1 MLQSILCF
9 RPIISRPPL
18 LRKLVIYNG
27 VRNYGQYR
35 WLRYNPLT
43 QPDSIR
49 LVELQPGNP
58 EDELRVEIQHARL
71 SEAPEYETL
80 SYEWAG
86 NRKEATVRC
95 GRGEE
100 IPVPLNLRA
109 ALKRLRDRD
118 RPRRIWIDAICINQ
132 DDLKERGAQVSIM
145 TQIYQKAQGVLIWI
159 REQKPN
165 TVEAFKMIPKL
176 ADSWDSQG
184 PQDDPTSTKPP
195 VEVKDE
201 HADELDNPTISSA
214 IFDAFTRSYFTRTWI
229 IQEILVSKKATVI
242 CGSHQIDW
250 VLFHQA
256 ANYLVQREFHLSTA
270 PAPRTL
276 FLVALIRR
284 NEKRYKARQL
294 NLRTLLRHFRYSQ
307 ATDIRDKVYAM
318 LGISFQVGRSGTGL
332 DVHPL
337 QPDYTKAVEDVY
349 REAAAYIMTD
359 EQDLRLLA
367 NEYSPCSR
375 HLTKMPT
382 WVPDWSITSKRLLP
396 MARKS
401 NVLSFLI
408 KGDIST
414 RGHSLFVNGLKF
426 DTVTYATPIV
436 TRENEATILET
447 LTSLVSS
454 KNQYPYSN
462 QSLTEALCRTLIAD
476 NANFRPALD
485 HDERYFFHLLRKRMK
500 TIDIPIIQ
508 EDLMTDLRYQTVSH
522 QLRNNEPYREELNR
536 NLHGRSFFMTA
547 RGFMGLGPKARE
559 AVRVGDRICILG
571 GGYTPLILR
580 EGSYFGFK
588 EKSHKSSWKSKDRND
603 WGAQNV
609 QKHREREGEEEMLD
623 EKPEEKWYR
632 LVGESYVH
640 GVMDGECLKSEIT
653 SEKIQRIEIR

>member
-1 MLQSILCF
+1 MLRSIF
-9 RPIISRPPL
+9 RSLPIVGRPPL
-18 LRKLVIYNG
+18 LPRLNIHSC

-43 QPDSIR
+43 QTDSIR

-58 EDELRVEIQHARL
+58 EDELRVEIQHTTL

-100 IPVPLNLRA
+100 IHVPLNLRA
-109 ALKRLRDRD
+109 ALKKLRDRD

-132 DDLKERGAQVSIM
+132 EDLQERGAQVSIM
-145 TQIYQKAQGVLIWI
+145 THIYQKAQGVLIWV
-159 REQKPN
+159 REEKPD
-165 TVEAFKMIPKL
+165 TDKAFKMIPKL
-176 ADSWDSQG
+176 AKSWDAQG
-184 PQDDPTSTKPP
+184 NQDDPRSTKPP
-195 VEVKDE
+195 VEVQDE
-201 HADELDNPTISSA
+201 HADELKNQTLWDA
-214 IFDAFTRSYFTRTWI
+214 IIDAFTRSYFTRTWI

-242 CGSHQIDW
+242 CGSHQTDW

-256 ANYLVQREFHLSTA
+256 ANYLVQREFRLDHK
-270 PAPRTL
+270 PAPPTL

-284 NEKRYKARQL
+284 NEKRYKKGQL

-307 ATDIRDKVYAM
+307 ATDMRDKVYAM
-318 LGISFQVGRSGTGL
+318 LGISFEVGRSGTEHGPQ
-332 DVHPL
+332 PL
-337 QPDYTKAVEDVY
+337 RADYTKAVEDVY
-349 REAAAYIMTD
+349 REAAAYIMTY

-375 HLTKMPT
+375 HLMKMPT
-382 WVPDWSITSKRLLP
+382 WVPDWTITSKRLLP
-396 MARKS
+396 MARKT
-401 NVLSFLI
+401 NALSSLI

-414 RGHSLFVNGLKF
+414 RGRSLFVNGFKY

-436 TRENEATILET
+436 TPEKEAIILET

-454 KNQYPYSN
+454 KDQYPYSN

-485 HDERYFFHLLRKRMK
+485 HEERYFFHLLRHRMD
-500 TIDIPIIQ
+500 TIDVPIIE

-522 QLRNNEPYREELNR
+522 QLRNNEPYREELSR

-559 AVRVGDRICILG
+559 AVRVGDRIYILG
-571 GGYTPLILR
+571 GGYTPFILR
-580 EGSYFGFK
+580 EGSNFGFK
-588 EKSHKSSWKSKDRND
+588 EKSHKGSWKGKDRND
-603 WGAQNV
+603 WGAQIV
-609 QKHREREGEEEMLD
+609 QKHREKEGGKEVQGGD
-623 EKPEEKWYR
+623 SGDKWYR

-640 GVMDGECLKSEIT
+640 GIMDGECLKSKIVP
-653 SEKIQRIEIR
+653 EKIERIEIR

>member
-1 MLQSILCF
+1 MLQSILRV
-9 RPIISRPPL
+9 RPITSQSSPL
-18 LRKLVIYNG
+18 RRLAIRSF
-27 VRNYGQYR
+27 VRDYGRHR
-35 WLRYNPLT
+35 WLRYNPLAE
-43 QPDSIR
+43 PDSIR
-49 LVELQPGNP
+49 LVELQPGSP

-86 NRKEATVRC
+86 NRKEATVEC

-100 IPVPLNLRA
+100 IPVPHNLRA

-132 DDLKERGAQVSIM
+132 DDLKERGDQVSVM

-159 REQKPN
+159 REQKPD
-165 TVEAFKMIPKL
+165 TLEAFRMIPKL
-176 ADSWDSQG
+176 AKSWDSQG
-184 PQDDPTSTKPP
+184 PQDDPTSTEPTTE
-195 VEVKDE
+195 VEDE
-201 HADELDNPTISSA
+201 HADELENPTIANA
-214 IFDAFTRSYFTRTWI
+214 IVDTFTRSYFTRTWI

-256 ANYLVQREFHLSTA
+256 ANYLVQREFRLDRE

-284 NEKRYKARQL
+284 NEKRYKEAQL

-318 LGISFQVGRSGTGL
+318 LGISSQVGRSSAEHG
-332 DVHPL
+332 VKPL
-337 QPDYTKAVEDVY
+337 QADYRKAVEDVY

-375 HLTKMPT
+375 QLTKMPT

-401 NVLSFLI
+401 NTLSSLI

-414 RGHSLFVNGLKF
+414 RAGSLFVNGFKF

-436 TRENEATILET
+436 TPENETVILET

-454 KNQYPYSN
+454 KNQYPYNN

-485 HDERYFFHLLRKRMK
+485 HDERYFFHLLRHRMK
-500 TIDIPIIQ
+500 TIDVPIIQ

-522 QLRNNEPYREELNR
+522 HLRNNEPYREELSR

-547 RGFMGLGPKARE
+547 RGFMGLGPKARR
-559 AVRVGDRICILG
+559 AVLVGDRICILG

-580 EGSYFGFK
+580 EGSDFEFK
-588 EKSHKSSWKSKDRND
+588 GS
-603 WGAQNV
+603 G
-609 QKHREREGEEEMLD
+609 G
-623 EKPEEKWYR
+623 KWYT

-640 GVMDGECLKSEIT
+640 GIMDGEYLRSKIAP
-653 SEKIQRIEIR
+653 EKIERVEIR

>member
-1 MLQSILCF
+1 MLLQSLLRF
-9 RPIISRPPL
+9 HPIISRPPPL
-18 LRKLVIYNG
+18 QRLAIHSCA
-27 VRNYGQYR
+27 RNYGQHQHRYR

-49 LVELQPGNP
+49 LVELQPGAP
-58 EDELRVEIQHARL
+58 EDELRVEIQHTRL

-109 ALKRLRDRD
+109 ALKRLRDRE

-132 DDLKERGAQVSIM
+132 DNLEERGAQVSVM
-145 TQIYQKAQGVLIWI
+145 TQIYQGAQGVLIWI
-159 REQKPN
+159 REEEPD
-165 TVEAFKMIPKL
+165 TAEAFKLIPKL
-176 ADSWDSQG
+176 AESWDNQG
-184 PQDDPTSTKPP
+184 PQDDPTSTEPP
-195 VEVKDE
+195 AEEEDAHAKELE
-201 HADELDNPTISSA
+201 HPKIGDA
-214 IFDAFTRSYFTRTWI
+214 IIDAFTRSYFTRTWI

-242 CGSHQIDW
+242 CGSNRIDW
-250 VLFHQA
+250 VRFHQA
-256 ANYLVQREFHLSTA
+256 ANYLVQREFRLSRE
-270 PAPRTL
+270 PSPRTL

-284 NEKRYKARQL
+284 NEKRYRAGQL
-294 NLRTLLRHFRYSQ
+294 DLRTLLRHFRYSQ
-307 ATDIRDKVYAM
+307 ATNPRDKVYAM
-318 LGISFQVGRSGTGL
+318 LGISFPVDRSGTKLG
-332 DVHPL
+332 V
-337 QPDYTKAVEDVY
+337 QQIQADYTKPVEEVY

-359 EQDLRLLA
+359 EQDLRLIA

-382 WVPDWSITSKRLLP
+382 WVPDWTITSRPLLP

-401 NVLSFLI
+401 NALSSLI
-408 KGDIST
+408 TGEIT
-414 RGHSLFVNGLKF
+414 THGHSLFVNGFIF

-436 TRENEATILET
+436 TPENETAVLDS

-454 KNQYPYSN
+454 ANPYPYNN

-485 HDERYFFHLLRKRMK
+485 HDERYFFHLLRHRMN
-500 TIDIPIIQ
+500 TIDVPIIK
-508 EDLMTDLRYQTVSH
+508 EDTMTDLRYQTVSDH
-522 QLRNNEPYREELNR
+522 LRNNEPYREELHR

-547 RGFMGLGPKARE
+547 RRFMGLGPKARRG
-559 AVRVGDRICILG
+559 VLVGDRISILG

-580 EGSYFGFK
+580 EGN
-588 EKSHKSSWKSKDRND
+588 SKV
-603 WGAQNV
+603 AEVPLQ
-609 QKHREREGEEEMLD
+609 D
-623 EKPEEKWYR
+623 EPKWYR

-640 GVMDGECLKSEIT
+640 GIMDGECLKSKIT
-653 SEKIQRIEIR
+653 PEKIERVEIR